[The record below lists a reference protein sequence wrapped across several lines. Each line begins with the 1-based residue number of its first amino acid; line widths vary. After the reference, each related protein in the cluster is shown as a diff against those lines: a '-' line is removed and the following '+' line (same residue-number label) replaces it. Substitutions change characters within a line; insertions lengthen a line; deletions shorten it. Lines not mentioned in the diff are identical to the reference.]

1 MVKLV
6 NTLVSG
12 TSAGNGLAVRVCP
25 RAPTTKDQPQT
36 EVHEIHVLL
45 IQLFTIFVA
54 AAVGSEVAMRLKM
67 PSVVGEIGGGILVG
81 PHVFGLLPIVEGHAP
96 MPFEMLAEVGVVFLM
111 FHVGLETQLSSLKRI
126 GKLAVQVALLGVVVP
141 FFLGMGWGYSM
152 GFAVA
157 KQAFIGTAFVA
168 TSVAITARVLTDLKA
183 LQRKES
189 RVILAAAVLDDILAM
204 LLLGAVTAL
213 QPSEGGGG
221 SAAIQLLILGI
232 QALGFLLA
240 LTVFLPKLVRRHHKV
255 IDAPASSNSPFVLS
269 IILCLGISVLAV
281 QIGLAAI
288 IGAFLAGTLLA
299 EIGEEYRIE
308 RQMRPLLIFLAPF
321 FFVVTGSKV
330 DISIFADPSMI
341 VSALVI
347 TVLAV
352 IGKVVGCGLAS
363 RRMGKI
369 SAMIVGFGMSPRGE
383 VGIIIAALGMK
394 EGIFDEKMYALIIAM
409 SILTSV
415 ISPPILAALIKRI
428 PSDETTPQAA

>member
-1 MVKLV
+1 MPATAWQFESARGHQTHRL
-6 NTLVSG
+6 TYEIEVS
-12 TSAGNGLAVRVCP
+12 
-25 RAPTTKDQPQT
+25 
-36 EVHEIHVLL
+36 EIHVLL
-45 IQLFTIFVA
+45 IQLFTVFVA
-54 AAVGSEVAMRLKM
+54 AAVGSEIAVRLKM

-81 PHVFGLLPIVEGHAP
+81 PQVFGLIPIVEGHAP

-126 GKLAVQVALLGVVVP
+126 GKLAVQVALMGVAIP
-141 FFLGMGWGYSM
+141 FLLGMGWGYSM
-152 GFAVA
+152 GYALS

-168 TSVAITARVLTDLKA
+168 TSVAITARVLTDLNA

-213 QPSEGGGG
+213 QPTEPGTGG
-221 SAAIQLLILGI
+221 SAVIQLLILGL
-232 QALGFLLA
+232 QAVAFLLA
-240 LTVFLPKLVRRHHKV
+240 FTIFLPKLVRRHHKV
-255 IDAPASSNSPFVLS
+255 IDAPASSNSPFILS
-269 IILCLGISVLAV
+269 IILCLGISVLAM

-330 DISIFADPSMI
+330 DISIFAEPAMI
-341 VSALVI
+341 VSGLVI

-352 IGKVVGCGLAS
+352 IGKVVGCGLAA

-369 SAMIVGFGMSPRGE
+369 SALIVGFGMSPRGE

-394 EGIFDEKMYALIIAM
+394 EGIFEEKIYALIIAM

-415 ISPPILAALIKRI
+415 ISPPILAALIKRT